1 MNTELM
7 QSYRAVHCARCNE
20 PIPVSTKV
28 AGLFDEIEHCET
40 MLPYAFTAR
49 CVLCEYESVYA
60 IGDIREVQG
69 TPRRRRSKISAM
81 KEPVTDVPRHTNKHG
96 LHKTASG

>member
-28 AGLFDEIEHCET
+28 AGLFDEIEHSET

-49 CVLCEYESVYA
+49 CVLCECESVYA
-60 IGDIREVQG
+60 IGDIRE
-69 TPRRRRSKISAM
+69 A
-81 KEPVTDVPRHTNKHG
+81 
-96 LHKTASG
+96 TAFGACRPEAVIRVHAIDFR